1 MVSSPG
7 MMGAQ
12 CLSKMMDSFDKW
24 AETEGAVQKYK
35 IDKEHELQQM
45 RMKLEH
51 EREMAK
57 IKFNSEKLS
66 LEHEKMALRREQLRA
81 EAAAHGQDPASFPS
95 AGGDGE
101 SDVQNG
107 NDFDARMY
115 EFDD

>member
-1 MVSSPG
+1 MT
-7 MMGAQ
+7 GAQ
-12 CLSKMMDSFDKW
+12 CLSKMMDSFDKR
-24 AETEGAVQKYK
+24 AATEGEVQKYK
-35 IDKEHELQQM
+35 IDKEHELQEM
-45 RMKLEH
+45 KMKLEH

-66 LEHEKMALRREQLRA
+66 LERENMALRREQLRA
-81 EAAAHGQDPASFPS
+81 EAATHGQDPTSFPC
-95 AGGDGE
+95 AGGDGD

>member
-1 MVSSPG
+1 
-7 MMGAQ
+7 
-12 CLSKMMDSFDKW
+12 MDSFDKR
-24 AETEGAVQKYK
+24 AETEGAIQKYK

-57 IKFNSEKLS
+57 IKFNSEKLN
-66 LEHEKMALRREQLRA
+66 LEREKMALRREQLCA

-107 NDFDARMY
+107 NDFDERMY
-115 EFDD
+115 KFDD